1 MNFLLLFVN
10 HKNNFTFAPQFSKHC
25 KVNYLKEF
33 RISFKG
39 LSLGNHTY
47 NWEIHKKFFE
57 ALKNADIDDSNLNI
71 DLNLE
76 KQDRMMILTF
86 TIKGEVKVLCD
97 RCLDDLYLP
106 VDLNEKY
113 YIKFGA
119 ERKEE
124 SENVLVIPES
134 EYQIDISLLINEF
147 VTLSLPIKKV
157 HAPDADGKDSCNKEI
172 IKKLEE
178 LSKHKIVD
186 PRWDKLKDI
195 KLD

>member
-1 MNFLLLFVN
+1 VN

-33 RISFKG
+33 RISFRG
-39 LSLGNHTY
+39 LSVGNHTY
-47 NWEIHKKFFE
+47 NWEINKKFFE
-57 ALKNADIDDSNLNI
+57 ALENADIEDSSLI
-71 DLNLE
+71 VDLTLE
-76 KQDRMMILTF
+76 KQERMMILNF
-86 TIKGEVKVLCD
+86 FIEGKIKVLCD

-106 VDLNEKY
+106 VKINERY
-113 YIKFGA
+113 FIKFGP
-119 ERKEE
+119 EKKEE
-124 SENVLVIPES
+124 SESVIIIPES
-134 EYQIDISLLINEF
+134 EHQVDVSLLINEF

-157 HAPDADGKDSCNKEI
+157 HVTDADGSGGCNMEV

-178 LSKHKIVD
+178 LSKNKMND